1 MEETSNF
8 HSALPLILLKTL
20 PQTKTSASLKNKLF
34 VQTNLPVQFNPE
46 VVNNSIINGL
56 SFFFSTISLDRIT
69 RASPAGSECT
79 FWGLLC
85 SFFRRL
91 LMPLWL
97 DSGVPDSFPGPH
109 TSEQESSW
117 SITSQGIY
125 AHKMLLCIFFYQVQ
139 LRVQMLFFFL
149 SKEKT

>member
-69 RASPAGSECT
+69 LGLPQLGQNAHSEDYFVVFLDDYLCLCGWT
-79 FWGLLC
+79 QEFLILSLGLT
-85 SFFRRL
+85 
-91 LMPLWL
+91 
-97 DSGVPDSFPGPH
+97 H
-109 TSEQESSW
+109 Q
-117 SITSQGIY
+117 
-125 AHKMLLCIFFYQVQ
+125 
-139 LRVQMLFFFL
+139 
-149 SKEKT
+149 SKSLHDQ